1 MQLSGYRASL
11 SARRQHP
18 LLTAA
23 LWSAVGVGTFFLLF
37 MAISLVLT
45 QVPDP
50 IGPRAALFVEGA
62 RTTLFLTLISG
73 SIGLGVG
80 ALVGL
85 ARTSHL
91 RVLSLSAAAYIW
103 VIRGTPLLV
112 QLLFVYNALP
122 VMLKSVGIRA
132 ELNEFSS
139 AVLALAL
146 NVGAYNAEVIRAGLQ
161 AVPRGQNEAARS
173 LGLSGTQTMRT
184 VVMPQ
189 ALRIV
194 TPPLV
199 NNKVALLKDSSL
211 ASSIALLELTLAGSR
226 VSSESF
232 EPVPVLMTIAA
243 VYLTLTTVMTLFT
256 DVLERRLKVAAR

>member
-1 MQLSGYRASL
+1 M
-11 SARRQHP
+11 
-18 LLTAA
+18 
-23 LWSAVGVGTFFLLF
+23 SAV
-37 MAISLVLT
+37 LT
-45 QVPDP
+45 RIPDP
-50 IGPRAALFVEGA
+50 IGSRASLFVEGA
-62 RTTLFLTLISG
+62 RTTLILTLISG
-73 SIGLGVG
+73 ALGLVVG
-80 ALVGL
+80 AFAGL
-85 ARTSHL
+85 ARTSPL
-91 RVLSLSAAAYIW
+91 RLLSVPAAAYIW

-122 VMLKSVGIRA
+122 IMLKSVGIRA

-173 LGLSGTQTMRT
+173 LGLSGTQTMMT

-232 EPVPVLMTIAA
+232 QPVPVLITIAA
-243 VYLTLTTVMTLFT
+243 VYLTLTTVLTLFT
-256 DVLERRLKVAAR
+256 DVLERRLKIASR

>member
-1 MQLSGYRASL
+1 VSL
-11 SARRQHP
+11 KSAPARHP
-18 LLTAA
+18 LLTTAA
-23 LWSAVGVGTFFLLF
+23 WVVGGVAAFYGLF
-37 MAISLVLT
+37 WLISFVLG
-45 QVPDP
+45 QMPDP
-50 IGPRAALFVEGA
+50 IGPRADLFVEGA
-62 RTTLFLTLISG
+62 RTTLLLTLISG
-73 SIGLGVG
+73 AFGLGVG

-91 RVLSLSAAAYIW
+91 WLLRLPASLFIW

-122 VMLKSVGIRA
+122 AILESMGLNVQ
-132 ELNEFSS
+132 LNEFSS

-173 LGLSGTQTMRT
+173 LGLSGTQTMVT

-199 NNKVALLKDSSL
+199 NNMVALLKDSSL
-211 ASSIALLELTLAGSR
+211 ASSISLLELTLAGSR
-226 VSSESF
+226 VSSETF
-232 EPVPVLMTIAA
+232 LPIPVLTTVAA

-256 DVLERRLKVAAR
+256 DQLERRLKVVSR